1 MKFPNRIQR
10 PRPGHLFTALAL
22 LGLILL
28 GGLTGGVAY
37 AQDAEKLPTELVAD
51 EMVYERD
58 LGLVTA
64 RGNVEISQG
73 ERILFADTITYNERD
88 DIVTASGNVV
98 LREPSGDVA
107 FAEYLELS
115 DGFKQGVIREI
126 RIQRADRSRLSA
138 RVARREG
145 EDRTVLERAVY
156 TRCEACPEQPD
167 RPPIWQIK
175 SGKVTRDVSTEI
187 VEYEDAMFEMFG
199 VPVFYTPYFYHP
211 DPTVKRKTGLL
222 TPVIGSS
229 TELGGQL
236 TLPLYVVLDDTSD
249 FTFSP
254 RMTTKEGVVFGGEYR
269 QRYDSGTFDTNGS
282 ITYVDEV
289 DINNSKTGAE
299 EFRGHLRSAGRFD
312 AGNGFE
318 AGFDIHRASDDT
330 YLKRYDIS
338 SADVLTS
345 DLYLRGLNGRHAASV
360 EFFAFQSLRENDKD
374 GDTPFVLPLAS
385 YTASGEPSIG
395 GRLDG
400 TASMVALQRTGGR
413 DTRRLSLQGDWS
425 ADHIGSFGDL
435 MTFGLHLRGDGYSVS
450 EAQSTDITATNDDE
464 LTGRV
469 WPMASMLWRLP
480 MVRQDGRLMQ
490 TVEPIVQV
498 IASPAGGNPNAI
510 PNEDSQSFEF
520 SEANLFER
528 NRFVGFDRI
537 ESGSRVNYGV
547 RLGLHGEGGGRTD
560 LIIGQSIRL
569 NQTSSAGLGTGLED
583 RFSDFV
589 GRLSIAPS
597 DLVNYSLRF
606 RFDADGPTIERHEH
620 LLEAGDDRYRLKL
633 GYVSQ
638 AAIGGGVA
646 VGDVEELN
654 TEASAALGGD
664 WNVFGAYRRD
674 LTRSGGS
681 LRAEIGLHYLDEC
694 FDFQVGAVRDF
705 TSDRD
710 IEESTS
716 VFVRVKLLGLN

>member
-1 MKFPNRIQR
+1 MRARRAEIA
-10 PRPGHLFTALAL
+10 GLLAL
-22 LGLILL
+22 LLLTIALLIP
-28 GGLTGGVAY
+28 GAVH
-37 AQDAEKLPTELVAD
+37 AQSDDPALPTELEAD
-51 EMVYERD
+51 EMIYERD
-58 LGLVTA
+58 LGIVTA
-64 RGNVEISQG
+64 RGNVEITQG
-73 ERILFADTITYNERD
+73 ERILFADVVTYNERD
-88 DIVTASGNVV
+88 DIVTATGNVM

-107 FAEYLELS
+107 FAEYVELS
-115 DGFKQGVIREI
+115 DGFKQGIIREI
-126 RIQRADRSRLSA
+126 RVQRADRSRLSA

-145 EDRTVLERAVY
+145 EDRTVLERAVF
-156 TRCEACPEQPD
+156 TRCESCAEHPD

-175 SGKVTRDVSTEI
+175 SGKVTRDVATEI

-211 DPTVKRKTGLL
+211 DPTIDRKSGIL
-222 TPVIGSS
+222 TPIIGSS

-249 FTFSP
+249 LTFSP
-254 RMTTKEGVVFGGEYR
+254 RITTKEGAVFGGEYR
-269 QRYDSGTFDTNGS
+269 KRFDNGTFDTTGS

-289 DINNSKTGAE
+289 DIGNRKTGAE
-299 EFRGHLRSAGRFD
+299 EFRGHIQSAGRFD
-312 AGNGFE
+312 VGRGFE
-318 AGFDIHRASDDT
+318 SGFDLNRASDDT
-330 YLKRYDIS
+330 YLQRYDIS

-345 DLYLRGLNGRHAASV
+345 DLYLRGIRGRHAASV
-360 EFFAFQSLRENDKD
+360 EFFAFQSLRQNDKD

-385 YTASGEPSIG
+385 YSTSTEPSVG

-400 TASMVALQRTGGR
+400 TLSAVALQRTSGR
-413 DTRRLSLQGDWS
+413 DTRRLSLEGDWA
-425 ADHIGSFGDL
+425 ADHIGQFGDL
-435 MTFGLHLRGDGYSVS
+435 MTFGLHLRGDGYMIS
-450 EAQSTDITATNDDE
+450 EAQSTDITAVNDDE
-464 LTGRV
+464 VTGRI
-469 WPMASMLWRLP
+469 WPMASLMWRLP
-480 MVRQDGRLMQ
+480 MVKQEGRLMQ
-490 TVEPIVQV
+490 TVEPVVQV
-498 IASPAGGNPNAI
+498 IASPGGGNPDAI

-537 ESGSRVNYGV
+537 ESGSRVNYGL

-569 NQTSSAGLGTGLED
+569 NQTSSANVGTGLED

-606 RFDADGPTIERHEH
+606 RFDADGPTVERHEH
-620 LLEAGDDRYRLKL
+620 QIEAGDERYRLKL

-646 VGDVEELN
+646 IGNVEELN
-654 TEASAALGGD
+654 MEASAAVAD
-664 WNVFGAYRRD
+664 SWKMFGAYRHD

-681 LRAEIGLHYLDEC
+681 LRAEIGLQYLDEC
-694 FDFQVGAVRDF
+694 FDFQIGAVRDF

-710 IEESTS
+710 IEASTS
-716 VFVRVKLLGLN
+716 VFVRVQLLGLN